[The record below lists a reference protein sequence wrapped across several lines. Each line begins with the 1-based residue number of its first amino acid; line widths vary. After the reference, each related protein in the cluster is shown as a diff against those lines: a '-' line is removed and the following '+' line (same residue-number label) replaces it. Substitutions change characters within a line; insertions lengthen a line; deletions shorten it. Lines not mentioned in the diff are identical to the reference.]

1 MKTCFIESP
10 LKSSTKLLEASL
22 IFKIVLIWLLY
33 SFREQFPNHLDGL
46 LNPGVEQ
53 RGFSTKN
60 VITTEYCIVKV
71 NVDGCIVSQNNLFN
85 PNLSRLYWRSFSGA
99 TGRGGIKLPLSKTR

>member
-53 RGFSTKN
+53 RGFST
-60 VITTEYCIVKV
+60 TEYCIVKV
-71 NVDGCIVSQNNLFN
+71 NVDRRIISQNNLFN
-85 PNLSRLYWRSFSGA
+85 PNLSRLYGVHFPVQ
-99 TGRGGIKLPLSKTR
+99 RGEGG

>member
-53 RGFSTKN
+53 RGFST
-60 VITTEYCIVKV
+60 TEYCIVKV
-71 NVDGCIVSQNNLFN
+71 NVDRRIISQNNLFN